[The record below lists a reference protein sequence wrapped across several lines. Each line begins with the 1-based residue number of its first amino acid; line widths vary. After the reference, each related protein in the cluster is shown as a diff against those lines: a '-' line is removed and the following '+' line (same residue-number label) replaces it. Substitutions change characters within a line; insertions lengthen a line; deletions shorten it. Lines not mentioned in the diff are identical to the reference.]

1 MTTEGTPKL
10 LARNVAAVR
19 RFARPA
25 EVTATIAGNPASTR
39 LESGVGN
46 CFPGLECDLRNLERR
61 FLPFVEVNSNI
72 GTNQLVLVSVDL
84 AGAAAAAAAG
94 EITAAEEQLY
104 RDLAAL
110 AVDGAPVVVSRLAGQ
125 FGVLGQLAF
134 DPRALQPVSM
144 GAARLPT
151 DCWTAV
157 RMLTEGVPVE
167 VTFVKDSTA
176 QSVVISARR
185 AAYLDD
191 NGALSA
197 AFLPGELTQSLCSP
211 WTHDFRDCGCY
222 YWASNHPDIVQPVY
236 PASVPAN
243 LPAWNAEVQWQRR
256 DRTVQATPP
265 APASEASSTELA
277 HYQINNRWEDLHFVV
292 NRRERTTPFAP
303 NVVSG
308 TPLKDLDTL
317 IRHLRYAAGVEL
329 GVAHEYLA
337 AAYSLKADT
346 DPSLA
351 AMPELRDSVR
361 AARAELVRIA
371 IGEMRHT
378 RAVNDVVRALLPAGQ
393 FEPCLRVASQLP
405 ASPTDYRPVIAR
417 VASRAAIVD
426 FIKIEAPSAGVDGI
440 YVDILATLETPPP
453 SVGAVAEEWAEAISS
468 IIAEGED
475 HYQTFRD
482 MQEWLSPYPEAAYL
496 RDPAAVP
503 AAPGQAEFDAL
514 QLAYRALLEQLHLG
528 YAKGR
533 FLGAADTN
541 AARTAMVGLTGIDG
555 LAHALADRGFVVT
568 FAAIADPKFT
578 PIDPPGP

>member
-1 MTTEGTPKL
+1 L
-10 LARNVAAVR
+10 LVRNVAAVR

-25 EVTATIAGNPASTR
+25 DLTATIAGNPASSR

-61 FLPFVEVNSNI
+61 FLPFVEVNTNI
-72 GTNQLVLVSVDL
+72 GTAQLVLVNVDL
-84 AGAAAAAAAG
+84 AGATAAAAAG
-94 EITAAEEQLY
+94 TITGAEAQRY
-104 RDLAAL
+104 ADLAAL
-110 AVDGAPVVVSRLAGQ
+110 AANGAPVVVSRLDGE

-134 DPRALQPVSM
+134 DPRTLQPVSM
-144 GAARLPT
+144 GAGRLPT
-151 DCWTAV
+151 DCWTAI
-157 RMLTEGVPVE
+157 RMLTEGKPVE
-167 VTFVKDSTA
+167 VTFVDEGTG
-176 QSVVISARR
+176 QSVVITARR

-236 PASVPAN
+236 PASPPTD

-265 APASEASSTELA
+265 APATEASSVELA

-308 TPLKDLDTL
+308 TPLQDLDTL
-317 IRHLRYAAGVEL
+317 IGHLRYAAGVEL

-337 AAYSLKADT
+337 AAYSLKADN
-346 DPSLA
+346 DPSLVA
-351 AMPELRDSVR
+351 IPELRDSVR

-405 ASPTDYRPVIAR
+405 ASPTTFRPVTAR
-417 VASRAAIVD
+417 VASRAAIED
-426 FIKIEAPSAGVDGI
+426 FIAIEAPSAGVDGI
-440 YVDILATLETPPP
+440 YVDILATLEAPPA
-453 SVGAVAEEWAEAISS
+453 SVGPVADEWAEAISS
-468 IIAEGED
+468 VIAEGED
-475 HYQTFRD
+475 HYQTFLD
-482 MQEWLSPYPEAAYL
+482 MREWLSPFPEAAYL
-496 RDPAAVP
+496 RNPAAVA
-503 AAPGQAEFDAL
+503 AAPGQPQFDAL
-514 QLAYRALLEQLHLG
+514 QMAYRALLEQLYLG

-541 AARTAMVGLTGIDG
+541 AARMAMVGLGGIDG
-555 LAHALADRGFVVT
+555 LAHALAGQGHIVT